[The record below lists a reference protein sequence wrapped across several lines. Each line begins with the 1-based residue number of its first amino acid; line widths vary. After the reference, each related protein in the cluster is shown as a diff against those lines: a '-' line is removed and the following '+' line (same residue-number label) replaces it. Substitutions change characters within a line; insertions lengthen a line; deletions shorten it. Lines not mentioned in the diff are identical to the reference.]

1 MDSLRDAHEK
11 LRAEVWSLYPDCTRS
26 PEPLGFATV
35 RERAARAL
43 GASELALVE
52 TRGIL
57 GSQLAQIKTGT
68 WLDEFGAGLGRS
80 ALVTGLL
87 PLPGPTCVAPDIPSS
102 AKRKSGAPITMPA
115 WTRSIALHLALVK
128 LPTTH
133 LSFPMAIVE
142 RRAGKLSKAARMLVG
157 DSDTVAGGAGWIE
170 IGRTERYD
178 REGWARNS
186 IAAIEFHK
194 VFSILPDDAVRIT
207 VVDGAGGVIDAPR
220 NQLRSFGWSEF
231 TGVDAMQS
239 WAPTTPGEEATA
251 GRLQLELTLR
261 ACQHGGYLSVTSH
274 ASDLPPAMRS
284 TPQCTF
290 SLYRFPVPPSAA
302 LLHVVGAKDTTPVSG
317 QIAEISAIEV
327 MAESPFLMDVPMQLL
342 PTFIARL
349 QRRADS
355 CRALLTEAR
364 AKSGASGD
372 KSTMWKVRFYFYFV
386 RRSILLF
393 VRILLTI

>member
-1 MDSLRDAHEK
+1 MVDVASLRAEHEA

-52 TRGIL
+52 TTGIL
-57 GSQLAQIKTGT
+57 GSQLAQVKTGT

-87 PLPGPTCVAPDIPSS
+87 PAPGPPCLAPDIPSS

-115 WTRSIALHLALVK
+115 WTRSIALHFALVK
-128 LPTTH
+128 LPATH

-142 RRAGKLSKAARMLVG
+142 RRAAKLSKAARMMVG

-178 REGWARNS
+178 REAWARTS
-186 IAAIEFHK
+186 AASADVDFHK

-220 NQLRSFGWSEF
+220 NQLRSFGWAEF

-274 ASDLPPAMRS
+274 ASDLPPAMLS

-290 SLYRFPVPPSAA
+290 SLYRFPLPTGADV
-302 LLHVVGAKDTTPVSG
+302 LHVVGAKKTTPLSG
-317 QIAEISAIEV
+317 QRAEITAIEV

-349 QRRADS
+349 QRRALELLGD
-355 CRALLTEAR
+355 ALLELGGEAHV
-364 AKSGASGD
+364 A
-372 KSTMWKVRFYFYFV
+372 
-386 RRSILLF
+386 RRRWFALVLL
-393 VRILLTI
+393 LLAVPRLGQDAH